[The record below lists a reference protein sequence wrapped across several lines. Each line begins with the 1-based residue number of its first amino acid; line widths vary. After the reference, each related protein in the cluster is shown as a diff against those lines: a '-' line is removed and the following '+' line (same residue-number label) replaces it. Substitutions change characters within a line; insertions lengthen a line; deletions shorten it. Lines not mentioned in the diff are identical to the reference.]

1 MNEGNGFSLKGFES
15 DLDDI
20 NDLLI
25 SLFTSEKIFSY
36 LLFILELRLNPKK
49 KKKKYEFFL
58 ILGTLRHLKE
68 TRKGRQGAG
77 KGLAKRA
84 I

>member
-25 SLFTSEKIFSY
+25 SLFTSEKIFIY

-49 KKKKYEFFL
+49 KKDEFFL

-77 KGLAKRA
+77 KGLEKRA